1 MQCNCHKIP
10 YLTWGPT
17 SGHAGRCTHWVAQ
30 PAPWH
35 PQSHRAPHSVDIR
48 LRQAQQD
55 LGWTLPLF
63 WAHWLHDREGSHEH
77 SQRPPLPFLQK
88 PNRPETIS
96 QILCFSLL
104 SVDFKKLKYRM
115 LGKCHLNTL
124 IFQLLAYNI
133 EGFVFMTIRKDCK
146 TFSFLALAD
155 TSHSYQ
161 FKSLDLHLAH

>member
-1 MQCNCHKIP
+1 MHS
-10 YLTWGPT
+10 LGGTT
-17 SGHAGRCTHWVAQ
+17 STLASSVSLGSALCGH
-30 PAPWH
+30 
-35 PQSHRAPHSVDIR
+35 
-48 LRQAQQD
+48 QAQT
-55 LGWTLPLF
+55 GPAGSGMNPPLF